1 MLSSAI
7 SSTKADVSTCLQMFN
22 EYMFL
27 WQSDRDEV
35 IKEFLETNPILSEFK
50 AEIDKY
56 QELEEKINAIPE
68 KFRIGNKALQL
79 NSEPV
84 KLALVVE
91 AQNWKTGLGRCLNIK
106 YRDILEDSV
115 SFVQDYSRRLQ

>member
-1 MLSSAI
+1 MILKSRSFHTVIPYVGNNRNLLATDNVCKSFCI
-7 SSTKADVSTCLQMFN
+7 HYKNNLIFSFTHIFPHPPTSTCLQMFN

-35 IKEFLETNPILSEFK
+35 IAEFLATNPILSEFK

-68 KFRIGNKALQL
+68 KFRIG
-79 NSEPV
+79 
-84 KLALVVE
+84 KLALVS
-91 AQNWKTGLGRCLNIK
+91 L
-106 YRDILEDSV
+106 
-115 SFVQDYSRRLQ
+115 